1 MLVRESVNFIRG
13 DRDEE
18 SVKTSLFGIRVGHI
32 VIPSKLPPFPNS
44 RSGVTMPAY
53 LVESIYDGETIKRS
67 LRLLG
72 IGYFYNLNFRNPG
85 DTPSQWFRFSSGF
98 SESIGEEKDYKPI
111 DSILKEMILDSL
123 KKEPERRTW
132 EVHKMNFYDRSG
144 GKPILLK
151 EELFHR
157 SSTKSQIKDKLIGFR
172 PGSIITSTEPWPV
185 NKPYKEVYMYIKK
198 GEKFNDQGNPI
209 IVTYIGALS
218 KRDGKLSQFLIRHKK
233 MLGET
238 VIWEENKRS
247 LTPEELQK
255 VQKTFAEIPNYRKKI
270 YDETGI
276 KPSLNE
282 SINFERGLDPK
293 HSMKIGKKA
302 LIIKWFSDLGIDE
315 SRYEILPDFS
325 IKIGRYLNLS
335 NTQITSLPDNLSVG
349 GDLNLSNTPIT
360 TLPDNLTVGGWL
372 DLSNTPITSL
382 PDNLTVG
389 RWLDLR
395 NTQIISLPDNLTVGG
410 NLYLSNTPITSL
422 PDNLS
427 VGGSLDLENTP
438 ITSLPDNISVGGSLY
453 LSNTSITSLPDNL
466 TVGGN
471 LNLSNTPITSLP
483 DNLTVGGNLNLI
495 KTKITSLP
503 DNLTVGGNL
512 NLIKTK
518 ITSLPDNISVG
529 GDLNLIN
536 TKITSLPPSL
546 KVRGQII
553 GFKGKIVKESLEFHR
568 TYSEAEIK
576 EKLFGWRSGQIL
588 IYNTE
593 RKHGVTK
600 LFVYNET
607 LESDDVLKPWDIQCM
622 EIGHMGGNPKYAYI
636 HVGFFPSLTI
646 KREKDLRIPNLEE
659 REVIKKALK
668 KEYYKKEIKKIE
680 EKLGVR
686 IFV

>member
-53 LVESIYDGETIKRS
+53 LVESIHDEGRKRS

-85 DTPSQWFRFSSGF
+85 DTPSQWFSFSSGF
-98 SESIGEEKDYKPI
+98 STSLGNEEDYKPI
-111 DSILKEMILDSL
+111 DSSLKEMILDSL

-172 PGSIITSTEPWPV
+172 PGSIITSTEPWPA

-255 VQKTFAEIPNYRKKI
+255 VQKTFSEIPSYHQKI

-282 SINFERGLDPK
+282 SLNFERGLDPK
-293 HSMKIGKKA
+293 HSMKIGKRG

-315 SRYEILPDFS
+315 SRYEILPDLS
-325 IKIGRYLNLS
+325 IKVNGNLDLSNTPITSLPGNLSVGRNLDLS
-335 NTQITSLPDNLSVG
+335 NTQITSLPDNLSIG
-349 GDLNLSNTPIT
+349 E
-360 TLPDNLTVGGWL
+360 
-372 DLSNTPITSL
+372 SL
-382 PDNLTVG
+382 F
-389 RWLDLR
+389 
-395 NTQIISLPDNLTVGG
+395 
-410 NLYLSNTPITSL
+410 LSNTPITSL

-427 VGGSLDLENTP
+427 VGGGLYLNNSP
-438 ITSLPDNISVGGSLY
+438 ITSLPDNLTIGGDLY
-453 LSNTSITSLPDNL
+453 LRNTQITSLPDNL
-466 TVGGN
+466 TVGGSLY
-471 LNLSNTPITSLP
+471 LNNTPITSLP
-483 DNLTVGGNLNLI
+483 DNLTVGGNLDLSSSQ
-495 KTKITSLP
+495 ITSLP
-503 DNLTVGGNL
+503 DNLSIGESLFLSNTP
-512 NLIKTK
+512 
-518 ITSLPDNISVG
+518 ITSLPDNLSVG
-529 GDLNLIN
+529 GGLYLNNSPITSLPDNLSVGRNLDLSN
-536 TKITSLPPSL
+536 TQITSLPPSL
-546 KVRGQII
+546 KVKGKII
-553 GFKGKIVKESLEFHR
+553 GFKERIVKESLEFHR

-607 LESDDVLKPWDIQCM
+607 LESDDVLKPWNIQCM

>member
-53 LVESIYDGETIKRS
+53 LVESIHDEGRKRS

-85 DTPSQWFRFSSGF
+85 DTPSQWFSFSSGF
-98 SESIGEEKDYKPI
+98 STSLGNEEDYKPI
-111 DSILKEMILDSL
+111 DSSLKEMILDSL

-172 PGSIITSTEPWPV
+172 PGSIITSTEPWPA

-255 VQKTFAEIPNYRKKI
+255 VQKTFSEIPSYHQKI

-282 SINFERGLDPK
+282 SLNFERGLDPK
-293 HSMKIGKKA
+293 HSMKIGKRG

-315 SRYEILPDFS
+315 SRYEILPDLS
-325 IKIGRYLNLS
+325 IKVNGNLDLSNTPITSLPGNLSVGRNLDLS
-335 NTQITSLPDNLSVG
+335 NTQITSLPDNLSIG
-349 GDLNLSNTPIT
+349 E
-360 TLPDNLTVGGWL
+360 
-372 DLSNTPITSL
+372 SL
-382 PDNLTVG
+382 F
-389 RWLDLR
+389 
-395 NTQIISLPDNLTVGG
+395 
-410 NLYLSNTPITSL
+410 LSNTPITSL

-427 VGGSLDLENTP
+427 VGG
-438 ITSLPDNISVGGSLY
+438 GLY
-453 LSNTSITSLPDNL
+453 LNNS
-466 TVGGN
+466 
-471 LNLSNTPITSLP
+471 PITSLP
-483 DNLTVGGNLNLI
+483 DNL
-495 KTKITSLP
+495 
-503 DNLTVGGNL
+503 
-512 NLIKTK
+512 
-518 ITSLPDNISVG
+518 SVG
-529 GDLNLIN
+529 RNLDLSN
-536 TKITSLPPSL
+536 TQITSLPPSL
-546 KVRGQII
+546 KVKGKII
-553 GFKGKIVKESLEFHR
+553 GFKERIVKESLEFHR

-607 LESDDVLKPWDIQCM
+607 LESDDVLKPWNIQCM

>member
-53 LVESIYDGETIKRS
+53 LVESIHDEGRKRS

-85 DTPSQWFRFSSGF
+85 DTPSQWFSFSSGF
-98 SESIGEEKDYKPI
+98 STSLGNEEDYKPI
-111 DSILKEMILDSL
+111 DSSLKEMILDSL

-172 PGSIITSTEPWPV
+172 PGSIITSTEPWPA

-255 VQKTFAEIPNYRKKI
+255 VQKTFSEIPSYHQKI

-282 SINFERGLDPK
+282 SLNFERGLDPK
-293 HSMKIGKKA
+293 HSMKIGKRG

-315 SRYEILPDFS
+315 SRYEILPDLS
-325 IKIGRYLNLS
+325 IKVNGN
-335 NTQITSLPDNLSVG
+335 
-349 GDLNLSNTPIT
+349 
-360 TLPDNLTVGGWL
+360 L

-382 PDNLTVG
+382 PG
-389 RWLDLR
+389 
-395 NTQIISLPDNLTVGG
+395 
-410 NLYLSNTPITSL
+410 
-422 PDNLS
+422 NLS
-427 VGGSLDLENTP
+427 VGRNLD
-438 ITSLPDNISVGGSLY
+438 
-453 LSNTSITSLPDNL
+453 LSNTQ
-466 TVGGN
+466 
-471 LNLSNTPITSLP
+471 
-483 DNLTVGGNLNLI
+483 
-495 KTKITSLP
+495 
-503 DNLTVGGNL
+503 
-512 NLIKTK
+512 
-518 ITSLPDNISVG
+518 
-529 GDLNLIN
+529 
-536 TKITSLPPSL
+536 ITSLPPSL
-546 KVRGQII
+546 KVKGKII
-553 GFKGKIVKESLEFHR
+553 GFKERIVKESLEFHR

-607 LESDDVLKPWDIQCM
+607 LESDDVLKPWNIQCM

>member
-53 LVESIYDGETIKRS
+53 LVESIHDEGRKRS

-85 DTPSQWFRFSSGF
+85 DTPSQWFSFSSGF
-98 SESIGEEKDYKPI
+98 STSLGNEEDYKPI
-111 DSILKEMILDSL
+111 DSSLKEMILDSL

-172 PGSIITSTEPWPV
+172 PGSIITSTEPWPA

-255 VQKTFAEIPNYRKKI
+255 VQKTFSEIPSYHQKI

-282 SINFERGLDPK
+282 SLNFERGLDPK
-293 HSMKIGKKA
+293 HSMKIGKRG

-315 SRYEILPDFS
+315 SRYEILPDLS
-325 IKIGRYLNLS
+325 IKVNGNLDLSNTPITSLPGNLSVGRNLDLS
-335 NTQITSLPDNLSVG
+335 NTQITSLPDNLSIG
-349 GDLNLSNTPIT
+349 E
-360 TLPDNLTVGGWL
+360 
-372 DLSNTPITSL
+372 SL
-382 PDNLTVG
+382 F
-389 RWLDLR
+389 
-395 NTQIISLPDNLTVGG
+395 
-410 NLYLSNTPITSL
+410 LSNTPITSL

-427 VGGSLDLENTP
+427 VGGGLYLNNSP
-438 ITSLPDNISVGGSLY
+438 ITSLPDNLTIGGDLY
-453 LSNTSITSLPDNL
+453 LRNTQITSLPDNL
-466 TVGGN
+466 TVGGSLY
-471 LNLSNTPITSLP
+471 LNNTPITSLP
-483 DNLTVGGNLNLI
+483 DNLTVGGNLDLSSSQ
-495 KTKITSLP
+495 ITSLP
-503 DNLTVGGNL
+503 DNLSIGESLFLSNTP
-512 NLIKTK
+512 
-518 ITSLPDNISVG
+518 ITSLPDNLSVGESLFLSNTPITSLPDNLSVG
-529 GDLNLIN
+529 GGLYLNNSPITSLPDNLSVGRNLDLSN
-536 TKITSLPPSL
+536 TQITSLPPSL
-546 KVRGQII
+546 KVKGKII
-553 GFKGKIVKESLEFHR
+553 GFKERIVKESLEFHR

-607 LESDDVLKPWDIQCM
+607 LESDDVLKPWNIQCM

>member
-53 LVESIYDGETIKRS
+53 LVESIHDEGRKRS

-85 DTPSQWFRFSSGF
+85 DTPSQWFSFSSGF
-98 SESIGEEKDYKPI
+98 SSSLGDEEDYKPI

-172 PGSIITSTEPWPV
+172 PGSIITSTEPWPA

-255 VQKTFAEIPNYRKKI
+255 VQKTFSEIPSYHQKI

-282 SINFERGLDPK
+282 SLNFERGVDPK

-315 SRYEILPDFS
+315 SRYEILPDLS
-325 IKIGRYLNLS
+325 IKVNGN
-335 NTQITSLPDNLSVG
+335 
-349 GDLNLSNTPIT
+349 
-360 TLPDNLTVGGWL
+360 L

-389 RWLDLR
+389 GSLYLR
-395 NTQIISLPDNLTVGG
+395 NTQITSLPDNLTVGG
-410 NLYLSNTPITSL
+410 GLDLSNTQITSLPDNLTVGGGLYLRNTQITSLPDNLTVGGSLYLNNTPITSL

-427 VGGSLDLENTP
+427 VGGGLD
-438 ITSLPDNISVGGSLY
+438 
-453 LSNTSITSLPDNL
+453 LSNTQITSLPDNL
-466 TVGGN
+466 TVGGSLY
-471 LNLSNTPITSLP
+471 LNNTQ
-483 DNLTVGGNLNLI
+483 
-495 KTKITSLP
+495 
-503 DNLTVGGNL
+503 
-512 NLIKTK
+512 
-518 ITSLPDNISVG
+518 
-529 GDLNLIN
+529 
-536 TKITSLPPSL
+536 ITSLPPSL
-546 KVRGQII
+546 KVKGKII
-553 GFKGKIVKESLEFHR
+553 GFKERIVKESLEFHR

-607 LESDDVLKPWDIQCM
+607 LESDDVLKPWNIQCM

>member
-85 DTPSQWFRFSSGF
+85 DTPSQWFSFSSGF
-98 SESIGEEKDYKPI
+98 STSLGNEEDYKPI
-111 DSILKEMILDSL
+111 DSSLKEMILDSL

-132 EVHKMNFYDRSG
+132 EVHKMNFYDRSNG
-144 GKPILLK
+144 AKILLK

-172 PGSIITSTEPWPV
+172 PGSIITSAEPWPE

-218 KRDGKLSQFLIRHKK
+218 KRDGKLSQFLVRHKK

-503 DNLTVGGNL
+503 DN
-512 NLIKTK
+512 
-518 ITSLPDNISVG
+518 ISVG

>member
-53 LVESIYDGETIKRS
+53 LVESIHDEGRKRS

-85 DTPSQWFRFSSGF
+85 DTPSRWFSFSSGF
-98 SESIGEEKDYKPI
+98 SSSLGDEEDYKPI

-172 PGSIITSTEPWPV
+172 PGSIITSTEPWPA

-255 VQKTFAEIPNYRKKI
+255 VQKTFSEIPSYHQKI

-282 SINFERGLDPK
+282 SLNFERGLDPK
-293 HSMKIGKKA
+293 HSMKIGKRG

-315 SRYEILPDFS
+315 SRYEILPDLS
-325 IKIGRYLNLS
+325 IKVNGN
-335 NTQITSLPDNLSVG
+335 
-349 GDLNLSNTPIT
+349 
-360 TLPDNLTVGGWL
+360 L

-382 PDNLTVG
+382 PDNLTIG
-389 RWLDLR
+389 GDLYLR
-395 NTQIISLPDNLTVGG
+395 NTQITSLPDNLTVGRWLDL
-410 NLYLSNTPITSL
+410 NNTPITSL
-422 PDNLS
+422 PDNL
-427 VGGSLDLENTP
+427 
-438 ITSLPDNISVGGSLY
+438 SVGGSLY

-471 LNLSNTPITSLP
+471 LDLNNTPITSLPDNLTVEGWLDLSNTPITSLP
-483 DNLTVGGNLNLI
+483 DNLTVEGWLDLNN
-495 KTKITSLP
+495 TPITSLP
-503 DNLTVGGNL
+503 DNLTVEGNL
-512 NLIKTK
+512 DLSNTQ
-518 ITSLPDNISVG
+518 ITSLPDNLTVEGNLDLSNTPITSLPDNLTVEG
-529 GDLNLIN
+529 NLDLNN
-536 TKITSLPPSL
+536 TQITSLPPSL
-546 KVRGQII
+546 KVKGEII
-553 GFKGKIVKESLEFHR
+553 GFKERIVKESLEFHR

-607 LESDDVLKPWDIQCM
+607 LESDDVLKPWNIQCM

>member
-18 SVKTSLFGIRVGHI
+18 SIKTSLFGIRVGHI

-53 LVESIYDGETIKRS
+53 LVESIHDEGRKRS

-85 DTPSQWFRFSSGF
+85 DTPSQWFSFSSGF
-98 SESIGEEKDYKPI
+98 STSLGNEEDYKPI
-111 DSILKEMILDSL
+111 DSSLKEMILDSL

-483 DNLTVGGNLNLI
+483 DNLTVGGNLNLSN
-495 KTKITSLP
+495 TPITSLP

>member
-1 MLVRESVNFIRG
+1 MLVKERVNFIRG
-13 DRDEE
+13 GGDEE
-18 SVKTSLFGIRVGHI
+18 SVKTNLFGIRVGQI

-53 LVESIYDGETIKRS
+53 LVEFIHDGEEGKRS

-85 DTPSQWFRFSSGF
+85 DTPSQWFSFSSGF
-98 SESIGEEKDYKPI
+98 SSSLGDEEDYKPI

-172 PGSIITSTEPWPV
+172 PGSIITSTEPWPA

-293 HSMKIGKKA
+293 HSMKIGKRG

-315 SRYEILPDFS
+315 SRYEILPDLS
-325 IKIGRYLNLS
+325 IKVNGSLYLS

-349 GDLNLSNTPIT
+349 GSLYLNNTPITSLPDNLTVGGGLYLSNTPIT
-360 TLPDNLTVGGWL
+360 TLPDNLTVGGDL
-372 DLSNTPITSL
+372 NLSNTK
-382 PDNLTVG
+382 
-389 RWLDLR
+389 
-395 NTQIISLPDNLTVGG
+395 
-410 NLYLSNTPITSL
+410 
-422 PDNLS
+422 
-427 VGGSLDLENTP
+427 

-453 LSNTSITSLPDNL
+453 LSNT
-466 TVGGN
+466 
-471 LNLSNTPITSLP
+471 PITSLP
-483 DNLTVGGNLNLI
+483 DNLTVGGWLDLNN
-495 KTKITSLP
+495 TKITSLP
-503 DNLTVGGNL
+503 DNLTVEGNL
-512 NLIKTK
+512 
-518 ITSLPDNISVG
+518 
-529 GDLNLIN
+529 DLNN
-536 TKITSLPPSL
+536 TQITSLPPSL
-546 KVRGQII
+546 KVKGEII
-553 GFKGKIVKESLEFHR
+553 GFKERIVKESLEFHR

-593 RKHGVTK
+593 RKHGVHGVTK

-607 LESDDVLKPWDIQCM
+607 LESDDVLKPWNIQCM

>member
-53 LVESIYDGETIKRS
+53 LVESIHDEGRKRS

-85 DTPSQWFRFSSGF
+85 DTPSQWFSFSSGF
-98 SESIGEEKDYKPI
+98 SSSLGDEEDYKPI

-172 PGSIITSTEPWPV
+172 PGSIITSTEPWPA

-255 VQKTFAEIPNYRKKI
+255 VQKTFAEIPSYRKKI

-282 SINFERGLDPK
+282 SINFERG
-293 HSMKIGKKA
+293 
-302 LIIKWFSDLGIDE
+302 FSE
-315 SRYEILPDFS
+315 RS
-325 IKIGRYLNLS
+325 
-335 NTQITSLPDNLSVG
+335 
-349 GDLNLSNTPIT
+349 
-360 TLPDNLTVGGWL
+360 
-372 DLSNTPITSL
+372 
-382 PDNLTVG
+382 
-389 RWLDLR
+389 
-395 NTQIISLPDNLTVGG
+395 
-410 NLYLSNTPITSL
+410 
-422 PDNLS
+422 
-427 VGGSLDLENTP
+427 
-438 ITSLPDNISVGGSLY
+438 
-453 LSNTSITSLPDNL
+453 
-466 TVGGN
+466 
-471 LNLSNTPITSLP
+471 
-483 DNLTVGGNLNLI
+483 
-495 KTKITSLP
+495 
-503 DNLTVGGNL
+503 
-512 NLIKTK
+512 
-518 ITSLPDNISVG
+518 
-529 GDLNLIN
+529 
-536 TKITSLPPSL
+536 
-546 KVRGQII
+546 
-553 GFKGKIVKESLEFHR
+553 
-568 TYSEAEIK
+568 IK
-576 EKLFGWRSGQIL
+576 EKIFGWRSGQIL
-588 IYNTE
+588 SPNDSPHRGPLVGYTGLFAYIGPTEDEWSGTNDWVLRCLEVGHVSGNPRLAYIHPGFSTNIIIKRKGDLKIPDPEEIEAIQKALKNKYYQNTIE
-593 RKHGVTK
+593 RLEEKIGTK
-600 LFVYNET
+600 LFV
-607 LESDDVLKPWDIQCM
+607 
-622 EIGHMGGNPKYAYI
+622 
-636 HVGFFPSLTI
+636 
-646 KREKDLRIPNLEE
+646 
-659 REVIKKALK
+659 
-668 KEYYKKEIKKIE
+668 
-680 EKLGVR
+680 
-686 IFV
+686 

>member
-1 MLVRESVNFIRG
+1 MLVRESVNFVRG

-18 SVKTSLFGIRVGHI
+18 SVKTSLFGIRVGQI

-53 LVESIYDGETIKRS
+53 LVESIHDEGRKRS

-85 DTPSQWFRFSSGF
+85 DTPSQWFSFSSGF
-98 SESIGEEKDYKPI
+98 SSSLGDEEDYKPI

-172 PGSIITSTEPWPV
+172 PGSIITSTEPWPA

-255 VQKTFAEIPNYRKKI
+255 VQKTFSEIPSYHQKI

-282 SINFERGLDPK
+282 SLNFERGVDPK

-315 SRYEILPDFS
+315 SRYEILPDLS
-325 IKIGRYLNLS
+325 IKVNGSLYLNNTPITSLPDNLTVGGS
-335 NTQITSLPDNLSVG
+335 LYLRNTQITSLPDNLSVG
-349 GDLNLSNTPIT
+349 GN
-360 TLPDNLTVGGWL
+360 L

-389 RWLDLR
+389 GSLYLS
-395 NTQIISLPDNLTVGG
+395 NTQITSLPDNLTVEGWLDL
-410 NLYLSNTPITSL
+410 NNTPITSL

-427 VGGSLDLENTP
+427 VGRNLN
-438 ITSLPDNISVGGSLY
+438 
-453 LSNTSITSLPDNL
+453 LSNTQITSLPDNL
-466 TVGGN
+466 TVGGGLDLSNTQITSLPDN
-471 LNLSNTPITSLP
+471 LTIGGDLYLRNTQITSLPDNLTIGGGLDLSNTQITSLPDNLSVEEWLDLSNTPITSLP
-483 DNLTVGGNLNLI
+483 
-495 KTKITSLP
+495 
-503 DNLTVGGNL
+503 
-512 NLIKTK
+512 
-518 ITSLPDNISVG
+518 
-529 GDLNLIN
+529 
-536 TKITSLPPSL
+536 PSL
-546 KVRGQII
+546 KVKGKII
-553 GFKGKIVKESLEFHR
+553 GFKERIVKESLEFHR

-607 LESDDVLKPWDIQCM
+607 LESDDVLKPWNIQCM

>member
-53 LVESIYDGETIKRS
+53 LVESIHDEGRKRS

-85 DTPSQWFRFSSGF
+85 DTPSQWFSFSSGF
-98 SESIGEEKDYKPI
+98 SSSLGDEEDYKPI

-172 PGSIITSTEPWPV
+172 PGSIITSTEPWPA

-255 VQKTFAEIPNYRKKI
+255 VQKTFSEIPSYHQKI

-282 SINFERGLDPK
+282 SLNFERGVDPK

-315 SRYEILPDFS
+315 SRYEILPDLS
-325 IKIGRYLNLS
+325 IKVNGNLDLS
-335 NTQITSLPDNLSVG
+335 NTQITSLPDNLTVEG
-349 GDLNLSNTPIT
+349 WLDLSNTQIT
-360 TLPDNLTVGGWL
+360 SLPDNLTVGGSLYSSNTQITSLPDNLTVEGWLDLNNTPITSLPDNLSVEEWL

-382 PDNLTVG
+382 P
-389 RWLDLR
+389 
-395 NTQIISLPDNLTVGG
+395 
-410 NLYLSNTPITSL
+410 
-422 PDNLS
+422 
-427 VGGSLDLENTP
+427 
-438 ITSLPDNISVGGSLY
+438 
-453 LSNTSITSLPDNL
+453 
-466 TVGGN
+466 
-471 LNLSNTPITSLP
+471 
-483 DNLTVGGNLNLI
+483 
-495 KTKITSLP
+495 
-503 DNLTVGGNL
+503 
-512 NLIKTK
+512 
-518 ITSLPDNISVG
+518 
-529 GDLNLIN
+529 
-536 TKITSLPPSL
+536 PSL
-546 KVRGQII
+546 KVKGKII
-553 GFKGKIVKESLEFHR
+553 GFKERIVKESLEFHR

-607 LESDDVLKPWDIQCM
+607 LESDDVLKPWNIQCM